1 MSRRALTR
9 RRLLRSAVSGLA
21 AGIALTACGEDRR
34 VAHSTPKVRPPPVL
48 STPVQPTVDAGQPV
62 VVRTSAAGPTDL
74 LAVELIQTLDAHT
87 RWVRNVE
94 FSSDGA
100 LFASAS
106 DEGPVIV
113 WDAATRNRIRS
124 IDVHEGRV
132 WRIAF
137 SGDGRRIVSS
147 GHDGRVVLSDAGS
160 GETVIVIDAEMGAV
174 YSVAISLDGTLI
186 AAGYASGVI
195 AVFSAADG
203 SPVLQINA
211 FPNRSRSVAFSPDG
225 RLLAA
230 GGPEEVVLIDLDAK
244 QVAIRLTG
252 HERWVWRLAFSP
264 DGGIL
269 ASASDDGTVILWDPT
284 DGTVL
289 HTLDDLPGQ
298 AKALAFSGDGGLL
311 AVGGRRAGY
320 VAAGGGGIGPGEGGG
335 GGGGS
340 SGSSGDNPETLSIWN
355 PHTGERIL
363 IVEGHSDDVRSVAF
377 SPDGSLMATGN
388 EEGQIRIW
396 SIKRP

>member
-1 MSRRALTR
+1 M
-9 RRLLRSAVSGLA
+9 
-21 AGIALTACGEDRR
+21 
-34 VAHSTPKVRPPPVL
+34 
-48 STPVQPTVDAGQPV
+48 
-62 VVRTSAAGPTDL
+62 
-74 LAVELIQTLDAHT
+74 
-87 RWVRNVE
+87 
-94 FSSDGA
+94 
-100 LFASAS
+100 
-106 DEGPVIV
+106 
-113 WDAATRNRIRS
+113 
-124 IDVHEGRV
+124 
-132 WRIAF
+132 
-137 SGDGRRIVSS
+137 
-147 GHDGRVVLSDAGS
+147 
-160 GETVIVIDAEMGAV
+160 
-174 YSVAISLDGTLI
+174 
-186 AAGYASGVI
+186 
-195 AVFSAADG
+195 
-203 SPVLQINA
+203 
-211 FPNRSRSVAFSPDG
+211 
-225 RLLAA
+225 
-230 GGPEEVVLIDLDAK
+230 LIDLDAK

-252 HERWVWRLAFSP
+252 HERWVRRLAFSP